1 MHSRVGR
8 WGWIICAASAAAVYG
23 AVRLRK
29 RAFAEEKPPGALTFP
44 TRTTP
49 ISARGEV
56 EPQVD
61 IVAAPALVTPLQKSV
76 KVAVEVTS
84 TSDAALTGVPSQK
97 AMSLVPQSEQPRTK
111 SLTVMEWI
119 MAASV
124 LVIAIS
130 CLYGAAM
137 LRRQSAGPS
146 NGALASKYAATA
158 REMLHLDQRPWV
170 GLLRATPHPLDA
182 AGGGITIQIS
192 NTGKSPALNV
202 RIRQVIRVVE
212 SDEEPDTRG
221 VETAPMQAAGM
232 LMPGAEFTTKAWLR
246 TSPSMV
252 VAIRTGKARTVSV
265 LLVTYDDIYQQ
276 SHSTEQ
282 CFFWQAGQELLS
294 PCQGQDRAD

>member
-1 MHSRVGR
+1 
-8 WGWIICAASAAAVYG
+8 
-23 AVRLRK
+23 
-29 RAFAEEKPPGALTFP
+29 
-44 TRTTP
+44 
-49 ISARGEV
+49 
-56 EPQVD
+56 
-61 IVAAPALVTPLQKSV
+61 
-76 KVAVEVTS
+76 VAVEVAS
-84 TSDAALTGVPSQK
+84 IPNDALTAAPTQK
-97 AMSLVPQSEQPRTK
+97 VMSLAPSEQLRTK
-111 SLTVMEWI
+111 SLTVMDWI

-130 CLYGAAM
+130 CLYGAVM

-158 REMLHLDQRPWV
+158 QMILHMDQRPWV

-246 TSPSMV
+246 ISPSMV
-252 VAIRTGKARTVSV
+252 VAIRTGKARSVSV